1 MDMQHGQGTCIMNMY
16 MQHGRVNT
24 AWTMDN
30 ATCIMIMYIQHG
42 RGHAAWTYTWK
53 YSVDIG
59 VKLA

>member
-1 MDMQHGQGTCIMNMY
+1 MNMY
-16 MQHGRVNT
+16 MQHGCVNT

-30 ATCIMIMYIQHG
+30 ATCIMNMYIQHG
-42 RGHAAWTYTWK
+42 REHAAWTYTWK